1 MLKKILKERRGE
13 AYIDTAI
20 GMVCIMLVIAF
31 AVKLFPVF
39 VVKQQLDIFASE
51 LVRQAEI
58 VGSTNVNDRITTL
71 KEQTGLN
78 PAITWDCDYYSGNR
92 VQLNGS
98 ITLTLTDKVDIGFF
112 NFGSFPIELKAKA
125 TGCSEVYYK

>member
-1 MLKKILKERRGE
+1 MLKKLLKERRGE

-39 VVKQQLDIFASE
+39 VVKQQLDTFASE

-78 PAITWDCDYYSGNR
+78 PAITWQCDYYSGNR

-112 NFGSFPIELKAKA
+112 NFGSFPIVLKAKA